1 MMDME
6 DVILSEVTQSQKKH
20 TWYALTDKW
29 ILAQN
34 LRILLRKGNKI
45 PIEGVTETKF
55 RAEPEGTA
63 MQRLPNLGIHSI
75 NNHQTQTLG
84 RCQQEPADRSL
95 I

>member
-55 RAEPEGTA
+55 RAEPEGMTI
-63 MQRLPNLGIHSI
+63 QRLPHMWIHPI
-75 NNHQTQTLG
+75 NNHQTQALG